1 MCAKRLRKG
10 TKLNQVDLSDAK
22 DRIIK
27 IKTLEGMAQSTI
39 NQYNIA
45 FNDLIKF
52 FGKEK
57 LIASIDLNNARDFV
71 DWLLHE
77 KSDEK
82 SRFKQVAKKGVKP
95 SSANNYLQKLRA
107 AFNILIREG
116 ILDENVF
123 SQIKN
128 IKFQKKKVEV
138 LTVEEIK
145 RIFDAFNKSYYAQF
159 RSYVLLHTLLDTLGR
174 IEETVHLKKQDVD
187 FEKRSIT
194 FQNTKSKKF
203 RIVPV
208 SVKTTQLLQELI
220 ADNEDLFSSEYIFLT
235 NDGNRLRPSTFRAH
249 LEKVLKNTGINKRF
263 HPHLCRH
270 TGSEMF
276 LRQSGNIRVLQQ
288 LLGHSE
294 LSITAKVY
302 AHVLDTTIRDEHKKY
317 SAINLIENHKEK
329 IVKRK

>member
-1 MCAKRLRKG
+1 VCKKIGKG

-39 NQYNIA
+39 HQYNIA
-45 FNDLIKF
+45 FNDLINF

-77 KSDEK
+77 KSDKK

-138 LTVEEIK
+138 LNVEEIK

-203 RIVPV
+203 RVPDFATIGLYLANHKLNSSSDEFIDVVIYEKASKDNKENIVYRRTIEINHTKFI
-208 SVKTTQLLQELI
+208 S
-220 ADNEDLFSSEYIFLT
+220 F
-235 NDGNRLRPSTFRAH
+235 
-249 LEKVLKNTGINKRF
+249 INK
-263 HPHLCRH
+263 
-270 TGSEMF
+270 EAK
-276 LRQSGNIRVLQQ
+276 LR
-288 LLGHSE
+288 
-294 LSITAKVY
+294 SIVNRY
-302 AHVLDTTIRDEHKKY
+302 IKK
-317 SAINLIENHKEK
+317 E
-329 IVKRK
+329 